1 MISIHIPM
9 WGATGVGLEVVVV
22 GIISIHIPVW
32 GATPRIP
39 SRIALLSRFQSTSP
53 CGEQQGR
60 CLVHHRPGRI
70 SIHIPVWEATS
81 PSFKEG
87 GEDMHISIHI
97 PVWGATRWLRQ
108 AIRRPYFN
116 PHPRVGSNPL
126 ATPGHTASIFQS
138 TSPCG
143 EQRRCPG
150 CYENKYQ
157 TISIHIP
164 VWGATRVRNISIHIP
179 VWGATGVRGPRGP
192 PMAHY
197 FNPHPRVGS
206 NHKHISIHIPVW
218 GATTVGIM
226 A

>member
-116 PHPRVGSNPL
+116 PHPRVGSNGGV
-126 ATPGHTASIFQS
+126 PGAMRTNIRLFQSTSPCGEQPEFVIFQS

-143 EQRRCPG
+143 EQQGYVGHVAHRWP
-150 CYENKYQ
+150 

-164 VWGATRVRNISIHIP
+164 VWGATTSTFQSTSPCGEQPR
-179 VWGATGVRGPRGP
+179 WG
-192 PMAHY
+192 
-197 FNPHPRVGS
+197 
-206 NHKHISIHIPVW
+206 
-218 GATTVGIM
+218 
-226 A
+226 